1 MKPNNRMRKILPF
14 LIFTALLSAREP
26 FTYVYLLPF
35 DNIQNDPAVGW
46 IASGL
51 SDMVLQELKNE
62 YRISLKDKDDLEEIM
77 NDRTLMLKQPRGS
90 RNFLILGKFNRQ
102 LDKVHVTIQMVDIA
116 TWEEVDKKQVSE
128 VYSHVPALNK
138 AVGGAVRAMVTPFL
152 PKKSKSN
159 ILLFPTLV
167 EPKVEKKRHPVSV
180 ESEKVVSNLEHQIS
194 ELESSMDKLLGAR
207 KHNNGG
213 LRKNIPRYGD
223 GEWTMDFSVDR
234 KVDDNPENEINT
246 QMLSMVLDQL
256 LTNPYDV
263 ELLRPEFEYSEEDDL
278 YMTVRFPIIYK
289 LKEKIIKDM
298 LASLPYT
305 GLEQNGSLTIF
316 YFDKNSFN
324 FPKRQ
329 VEAISSGAY
338 RTVPVIRIFDKDQNT
353 LIVVADTPESYWH
366 TRTSEKVLYVPQHQF
381 SPLIDFEVGGWSLQ
395 VALETVE
402 IEAVY
407 EFTLP
412 VTEVE
417 SLNNVSLKFINE
429 NELKSFLDPLL

>member
-1 MKPNNRMRKILPF
+1 MKPNKRMRKILPF
-14 LIFTALLSAREP
+14 IIFISLLSAREP
-26 FTYVYLLPF
+26 NTYVYLLPF

-51 SDMVLQELKNE
+51 SDMVQQELMGR
-62 YRISLKDKDDLEEIM
+62 YGISLKNKDDLEEIM
-77 NDRTLMLKQPRGS
+77 NDRTLILKQPRGS

-102 LDKVHVTIQMVDIA
+102 LDKVHVTIQMIDIA
-116 TWEEVDKKQVSE
+116 TWDEVDKKQVSE
-128 VYSHVPALNK
+128 VYSQVPALNK
-138 AVGGAVRAMVTPFL
+138 AVGGAVRDMVIPYL
-152 PKKSKSN
+152 QKRAESN
-159 ILLFPTLV
+159 VSLFPTFA
-167 EPKVEKKRHPVSV
+167 EPKIEKKRHPVSA
-180 ESEKVVSNLEHQIS
+180 ESEKVVSNLDQKIS
-194 ELESSMDKLLGAR
+194 ELESSMDHLLEAR
-207 KHNNGG
+207 KRNKGG
-213 LRKNIPRYGD
+213 AIKETPQYGD

-234 KVDDNPENEINT
+234 KVEDNPENEINT

-256 LTNPYDV
+256 LSNPYDV

-289 LKEKIIKDM
+289 LKDKIIKDM
-298 LASLPYT
+298 LGSLPYT

-338 RTVPVIRIFDKDQNT
+338 RAVPVIRIFDKNRNT
-353 LIVVADTPESYWH
+353 LIVVVDSPEKQWH
-366 TRTSEKVLYVPQHQF
+366 TRTSEKVLYVPHHQF
-381 SPLIDFEVGGWSLQ
+381 SPLIDFEVGGWSMQ
-395 VALETVE
+395 VALETVV

-417 SLNNVSLKFINE
+417 SLNNVSLKFVNE